1 MPSQGPLSPSSVVN
15 DASYGSAAWRNPGN
29 ATSSDNVYADTSLAQ
44 SGPVSTY
51 YLKATGFG
59 FSIPEGMQITGI
71 KVEIERYA
79 DGYVVDDRV
88 RLVKGGVVQ
97 SHDKASS
104 SSWPS
109 SDAYAS
115 YGGDGDTWG
124 DQWSVQEINSANFGV
139 ALAALVG
146 NGVDLSQPF
155 VDHIRVTVYYTE
167 SSQHV
172 AAQVM

>member
-15 DASYGSAAWRNPGN
+15 DASYGSVAWRNPGN
-29 ATSSDNVYADTSLAQ
+29 AASSDNAYADTLGLL
-44 SGPVSTY
+44 GPTSTN

-59 FSIPEGMQITGI
+59 FSIPYGMQITGI
-71 KVEIERYA
+71 KVEIERHA
-79 DGYVVDDRV
+79 LMVVRDDRV
-88 RLVKGGVVQ
+88 RLVKNGVVQ
-97 SHDKASS
+97 SHDKASPLA
-104 SSWPS
+104 WPTA
-109 SDAYAS
+109 DAYAS

-124 DQWSVQEINSANFGV
+124 DWWSVQEINSADFGV

-146 NGVDLSQPF
+146 DGFDISRPF